1 MKSAPV
7 PDALPAASFT
17 VYVPAVLEAS
27 APPLDVN
34 VPTALLEFVW
44 FFKLIETPPRLIE
57 VQLSTKS
64 TNILSK
70 SV

>member
-7 PDALPAASFT
+7 PDALPAASVT

-34 VPTALLEFVW
+34 VPTALLSF
-44 FFKLIETPPRLIE
+44 L
-57 VQLSTKS
+57 
-64 TNILSK
+64 
-70 SV
+70 